1 MRSIDSKK
9 LPLNV
14 PIYKRPA
21 SSIKSSSIR
30 KIHRKKNNHKV
41 QPRSSTP
48 FLDTKPSIFDDSSP
62 YHDVS
67 YFSINNNI
75 NNKIFQSSQYQ
86 TVNSSFSSSPLK
98 KRAFKY
104 KSTALITIE

>member
-14 PIYKRPA
+14 SIYKRPA

-30 KIHRKKNNHKV
+30 KIHWKKSNNKAQV
-41 QPRSSTP
+41 RSSTP
-48 FLDTKPSIFDDSSP
+48 FLDTKPSIFDDSSSP
-62 YHDVS
+62 YHDIS

-75 NNKIFQSSQYQ
+75 NSKIF
-86 TVNSSFSSSPLK
+86 
-98 KRAFKY
+98 
-104 KSTALITIE
+104 